1 MVENDET
8 TSSNVFLKVAL
19 SVLVSFLLFGAG
31 AFAFWFFSGKT
42 AQETPEVQE
51 IPLEEEELFPAD
63 QEATEGAGQSEDVEL
78 IRQAF
83 AAKYGH
89 DVSEVEVEISK
100 QFNPYI
106 SGGVT
111 FAGEMGGGWFLAY
124 KQEGE
129 WIIVADG
136 NGTIPCEAI
145 EPYDFPTDMAPEC
158 YTQDGSLITR

>member
-1 MVENDET
+1 MVEDDET

-31 AFAFWFFSGKT
+31 AFTFWFFSGKINK
-42 AQETPEVQE
+42 ETPVA
-51 IPLEEEELFPAD
+51 PLEEEELFPAD
-63 QEATEGAGQSEDVEL
+63 QEATGGAGQSEDVEL

-100 QFNPYI
+100 KFDPYV
-106 SGGVT
+106 SGGVI
-111 FAGEMGGGWFLAY
+111 FSGEMGGGWFLAY

-145 EPYDFPTDMAPEC
+145 EPYDFPADMAPEC